1 MNNTTNIPVIITRE
15 TGIGVPAILGIV
27 FALVCVI
34 IFVMLY
40 AFKEIT
46 DAGGVESCL
55 ADLRSIKNPFNQ
67 DHIHHTDQQYATLT
81 EALTPDP
88 APGIDDDLFKEQET
102 LTDYNNI
109 NQVLQSAVIAEKR
122 RSRMIEERPLS
133 HYAVPFSLQKGQAP
147 QPPLP
152 GYAQF
157 VGHNNPAQP
166 GYAKRKEAETPF

>member
-1 MNNTTNIPVIITRE
+1 MNNTTNVPVIITRE

-46 DAGGVESCL
+46 DAGGIESCM

-88 APGIDDDLFKEQET
+88 TPLDDDLFKEQT
-102 LTDYNNI
+102 LTDFNDI

-122 RSRMIEERPLS
+122 RSRMIEENARPLS
-133 HYAVPFSLQKGQAP
+133 HYAVPFGQHKGPA
-147 QPPLP
+147 PPLP
-152 GYAQF
+152 GYAQLM
-157 VGHNNPAQP
+157 GHSNPSHKNVN
-166 GYAKRKEAETPF
+166 GETETPF